1 MPHKPKLNHE
11 KTQNILAECST
22 YLSEALQTP
31 ENVPSKI
38 LKLISELNTAFH
50 EVLDPPKGREYDEL
64 NPDEIYTLR
73 VRLRANLHHTT
84 TFHPNNPKLSQ
95 AYQDLEPEKPDQH
108 DLLKAFKLVIQYNPF
123 FQSYAISHP
132 TPSFHHIEPALE
144 KYITFLEKAPQLEL
158 GEYLAYLCTES
169 TNNSK
174 RQGKPV
180 IDPET
185 LQSNFLDL
193 EFLIRPS
200 LHEDVIGKE
209 YKLTYENVSNIQES
223 LPEKE
228 DLILS
233 NDLHGAVRLGIRYI
247 LSKLS
252 EHQLNQMIQHL
263 NVSSSD
269 QLIQLLSNPYNL
281 EHTIELLYQ
290 NINQNNQLF
299 YIGLLIESFLRHVV
313 ALNTRVKIPK
323 PKTNDQI
330 SEKNKPETT
339 QPTTNIKSK
348 KKTKNSL
355 NPAKLENYRSLVQ
368 THQIKFID
376 FVGLPSSKQ
385 HQPLATN
392 IRAFNVKRIC
402 QHLGFSFHSRENTIQ
417 AAELVF
423 ETTFQQESDLLKTKI
438 HSFIEEHNLNEQEFL
453 NTNLENILGY
463 PAEQIIRTL
472 QRKPRRFRKIK
483 KLRQEIWNIVTE

>member
-1 MPHKPKLNHE
+1 MPHKPKSNHE

-22 YLSEALQTP
+22 YLSKALQNL
-31 ENVPSKI
+31 ENVPPKI
-38 LKLISELNTAFH
+38 LKMISDLNTAFH

-95 AYQDLEPEKPDQH
+95 AYQDLESEEPDQH

-144 KYITFLEKAPQLEL
+144 KYSKFLEKAPQLEL
-158 GEYLAYLCTES
+158 GEYLAGLCTES

-193 EFLIRPS
+193 EYLLIPS
-200 LHEDVIGKE
+200 LHHDNIGKE
-209 YKLTYENVSNIQES
+209 YKLTYDNLSYLQES

-233 NDLHGAVRLGIRYI
+233 NDLHGAIRLGIRYI

-252 EHQLNQMIQHL
+252 EHQLNETMQHL
-263 NVSSSD
+263 NVTSSK

-290 NINQNNQLF
+290 NINQDDQLF

-313 ALNTRVKIPK
+313 ALNTRVKISK
-323 PKTNDQI
+323 PKTNAQI
-330 SEKNKPETT
+330 SENNKSEETQLKPKT
-339 QPTTNIKSK
+339 K

-355 NPAKLENYRSLVQ
+355 KPAKLEKYRSLVQ
-368 THQIKFID
+368 KHQIKFID
-376 FVGLPSSKQ
+376 FVGLPSSKL
-385 HQPLATN
+385 HQPLVAN
-392 IRAFNVKRIC
+392 VRAFHVQIIC
-402 QHLGFSFHSRENTIQ
+402 KHLGFSFHSRENTIQ

-438 HSFIEEHNLNEQEFL
+438 HSFIEAHNISEQEFL
-453 NTNLENILGY
+453 NTNLKNTLGY
-463 PAEQIIRTL
+463 SATQIIRTI
-472 QRKPRRFRKIK
+472 QREPRRFREKQKIQ
-483 KLRQEIWNIVTE
+483 QEIWNIVTE